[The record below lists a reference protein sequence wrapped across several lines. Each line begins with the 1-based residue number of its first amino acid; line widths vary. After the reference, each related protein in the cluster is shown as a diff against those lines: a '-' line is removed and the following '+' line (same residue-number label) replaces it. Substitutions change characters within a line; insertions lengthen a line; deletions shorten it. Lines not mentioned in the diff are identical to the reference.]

1 MAELKFLDRLY
12 AVDGYD
18 TVLDTLLKNGHAVPY
33 ACRGGHCQA
42 CLMKATAGQPMPFS
56 QMGLD
61 QPLIDEGY
69 FLACLCM
76 IYADM
81 EVSVPDE
88 EELTRIT
95 DR

>member
-1 MAELKFLDRLY
+1 MAELKFLDSLY

-18 TVLDTLLKNGHAVPY
+18 TVLNTLLKNGHAVPY
-33 ACRGGHCQA
+33 ACRGGHCRA

-56 QMGLD
+56 QLGLARA
-61 QPLIDEGY
+61 LIDEGY
-69 FLACLCM
+69 FLACRCM

-81 EVSVPDE
+81 EVSIPDQ

>member
-1 MAELKFLDRLY
+1 MAQLKFQGSLY

-18 TVLDTLLKNGHAVPY
+18 TVSNTLRKNGHDVSY
-33 ACRGGHCQA
+33 DCGTGHCQA

-56 QMGLD
+56 QLGLE
-61 QPLIDEGY
+61 QALIDEGY

-88 EELTRIT
+88 EELDRIT
-95 DR
+95 E

>member
-1 MAELKFLDRLY
+1 MAELKFLGSLY

-18 TVLDTLLKNGHAVPY
+18 TVLKTLLNNGLEVPN
-33 ACRGGHCQA
+33 ACRGGHCHD

-61 QPLIDEGY
+61 QALIDEGY
-69 FLACLCM
+69 FLACRCM
-76 IYADM
+76 IYGDI
-81 EVSVPDE
+81 EVSLPDE

-95 DR
+95 

>member
-1 MAELKFLDRLY
+1 MAELKFLGSLY

-18 TVLDTLLKNGHAVPY
+18 TVLKTLRKNGHEVPY
-33 ACRGGHCQA
+33 DCRGGHCRA

-61 QPLIDEGY
+61 QALIDRGY
-69 FLACLCM
+69 FLACQCM

-81 EVSVPDE
+81 EVSIPDE
-88 EELTRIT
+88 KELTRIN

>member
-1 MAELKFLDRLY
+1 MAELKFLDSLY

-18 TVLDTLLKNGHAVPY
+18 TVLKTLLKNGHAVPC
-33 ACRGGHCQA
+33 ACHGGHCHA

-61 QPLIDEGY
+61 QALIDEGY
-69 FLACLCM
+69 FLACRCM

>member
-1 MAELKFLDRLY
+1 MAELKFLDSLY

-18 TVLDTLLKNGHAVPY
+18 TVLKTLLRNGHAVPY
-33 ACRGGHCQA
+33 ACRGGYCHA

-61 QPLIDEGY
+61 QALIDEGY
-69 FLACLCM
+69 FLACRCM

-81 EVSVPDE
+81 AVSVPDE
-88 EELTRIT
+88 AELIRIT

>member
-1 MAELKFLDRLY
+1 MAELKFLDSLY

-18 TVLDTLLKNGHAVPY
+18 TVLNTLLKNGHAVPY
-33 ACRGGHCQA
+33 ACRGGHCHA

-56 QMGLD
+56 QLGLARA
-61 QPLIDEGY
+61 LIDEGY
-69 FLACLCM
+69 FLACRCM

-81 EVSVPDE
+81 EVSVPDQ

>member
-1 MAELKFLDRLY
+1 MADLKFMGSLY

-18 TVLDTLLKNGHAVPY
+18 TVLKTLLKNGHEVPSG
-33 ACRGGHCQA
+33 CHGGYCQD

-61 QPLIDEGY
+61 QALIDKGY
-69 FLACLCM
+69 FLACRCM
-76 IYADM
+76 IYGDM
-81 EVSVPDE
+81 EVSLPDE

-95 DR
+95 

>member
-1 MAELKFLDRLY
+1 MAELKFLGSLY

-18 TVLDTLLKNGHAVPY
+18 TVLKTLLKNGQEVPY
-33 ACRGGHCQA
+33 GCRGGHCRD

-61 QPLIDEGY
+61 QALIDEGY
-69 FLACLCM
+69 FLACRCM

>member
-1 MAELKFLDRLY
+1 MAELKFLDSVY

-18 TVLDTLLKNGHAVPY
+18 TVLETLLKNGETVPY
-33 ACRGGHCQA
+33 ACGGGYCHA
-42 CLMKATAGQPMPFS
+42 CLMKARAGQPMPFS
-56 QMGLD
+56 QLGLD
-61 QPLIDEGY
+61 QALVDEGY
-69 FLACLCM
+69 FLACRCM

-81 EVSVPDE
+81 EVSTPDE

>member
-1 MAELKFLDRLY
+1 MAKLKFRGSLY

-18 TVLDTLLKNGHAVPY
+18 TVLNTLLKNGHDVPDG
-33 ACRGGHCQA
+33 CRGGHCQA
-42 CLMKATAGQPMPFS
+42 CLMKATVGQPMPFS
-56 QMGLD
+56 QLGLD
-61 QPLIDEGY
+61 QALVDKGY
-69 FLACLCM
+69 FLACRCM

-81 EVSVPDE
+81 EVSAPDE

>member
-1 MAELKFLDRLY
+1 MAKLKFRDGRY
-12 AVDGYD
+12 AVDDYE
-18 TVLDTLLKNGHAVPY
+18 TVLKTLLKNGHAVPHE
-33 ACRGGHCQA
+33 CRGGHCHA

-56 QMGLD
+56 QLGLD
-61 QPLIDEGY
+61 QALIDAGY
-69 FLACLCM
+69 FLACRCM

>member
-1 MAELKFLDRLY
+1 MGSLY

-18 TVLDTLLKNGHAVPY
+18 TVLNTLMKNGHEVAY
-33 ACRGGHCQA
+33 GCGGGHCHA

-61 QPLIDEGY
+61 QALVDKGY
-69 FLACLCM
+69 FLACRCM

-88 EELTRIT
+88 EDLTRIT
-95 DR
+95 YG

>member
-1 MAELKFLDRLY
+1 MAELKFLGSLY

-18 TVLDTLLKNGHAVPY
+18 TVLSTLLKNGHDVPFD
-33 ACRGGHCQA
+33 CRGVNFNA

-61 QPLIDEGY
+61 QALIDKGY
-69 FLACLCM
+69 FLACQCM
-76 IYADM
+76 IYADL
-81 EVSVPDE
+81 EVSVPDD
-88 EELTRIT
+88 EELSRIT

>member
-1 MAELKFLDRLY
+1 MSELKFLDSLY
-12 AVDGYD
+12 AVDGYE
-18 TVLDTLLKNGHAVPY
+18 TVLNTLLKNGQAVPY
-33 ACRGGHCQA
+33 ACRGGHCHA

-61 QPLIDEGY
+61 QALIDRGY
-69 FLACLCM
+69 FLACQCM

-81 EVSVPDE
+81 EVSIPDE
-88 EELTRIT
+88 KELTRIN